1 MESAR
6 SALILAGGRG
16 ERFWPWSRSDLP
28 KQLLPL
34 AEGKSLLES
43 TLDRMAD
50 LVPPERTWV
59 LTGRDLVAAV
69 TAVVGTRAHVIG
81 EPVGRN
87 TAPAVGLGAHLAK
100 SAGATG
106 GMMVLPADHFLPDPD
121 AFRRTA
127 RRALELAEKESMLV
141 TLGVP
146 PQRPETGYG
155 YIERGPAI
163 DSIPGAFRVRSFR
176 EKPDAG
182 TAGRFLAAGDFYW
195 NSGMFFWRPD
205 VLLSALATCRPELA
219 RDLDR
224 LPVRSDGAE
233 LNRALDEIFPG
244 LESIS
249 VDYAVLERAENVAV
263 LEAPFDWDDLGSW
276 GAWARRQARDASG
289 NVTVGKALAI
299 DSEDCVVLGDGVP
312 VVVLGAKGLVVVQRP
327 GGILV
332 CPLDR
337 AEDVRKAVAELK
349 RRGWE

>member
-16 ERFWPWSRSDLP
+16 ERFWPWSRADLP

-34 AEGKSLLES
+34 ADGKTLLES

-50 LVPPERTWV
+50 LVAPERTWV
-59 LTGRDLVAAV
+59 LTGRDLVGAV
-69 TAVVGTRAHVIG
+69 TAVVGTRARVVG

-100 SAGATG
+100 AAGATG
-106 GMMVLPADHFLPDPD
+106 AMMVLPADHFLPDPD

-127 RRALELAEKESMLV
+127 LRALELAERESMLV
-141 TLGVP
+141 TLGIP

-163 DSIPGAFRVRSFR
+163 DSVPGAFRVRSFR

-195 NSGMFFWRPD
+195 NSGMFFWRPG
-205 VLLSALATCRPELA
+205 VLLDALARCRPDLA
-219 RDLDR
+219 KSLDR
-224 LPVRSDGAE
+224 LPAKGDGRAID
-233 LNRALDEIFPG
+233 RALDEIFPG

-276 GAWARRQARDASG
+276 GAWARRQARDAAG

-299 DSEDCVVLGDGVP
+299 DSEDCVILGDGPP

-327 GGILV
+327 GGTLV